1 VKKNIIIFNLILIA
15 LFLIPATSNAI
26 IINYTISAVESF
38 NGTRDPF
45 VVSTPEGSYTA
56 NLSGSVLIDSEAAQS
71 YDHLNGRYNLFN
83 IIAFSLAFDI
93 PDLNETLAFASTGI
107 STLRV
112 YDELNPWG
120 EKWLHTDLN
129 LHGTGNFSD
138 LFWSGSTISDSYN
151 GELQQNIFIS
161 GDESFWGTGA
171 GEGWVAPVIEK
182 DNWTSLATNDGHI
195 LLTHTPVPEPATI
208 FLFGTGI
215 ACLVGSRIR
224 KKKK

>member
-1 VKKNIIIFNLILIA
+1 MEKNSIIFKLILIV
-15 LFLIPATSNAI
+15 LFLTPAISNAT

-71 YDHLNGRYNLFN
+71 YDHLSGRYNLFN

-93 PDLNETLAFASTGI
+93 PDLNETLAFAGTGI

-112 YDELNPWG
+112 YDEPNPWG
-120 EKWLHTDLN
+120 DKWLQTDLN

-138 LFWSGSTISDSYN
+138 LFWSGSTTLDSYN

-161 GDESFWGTGA
+161 GDLSFWGTGA
-171 GEGWVAPVIEK
+171 GGGWAAPVLGK
-182 DNWTSLATNDGHI
+182 DNWTLLAPNDGHI
-195 LLTHTPVPEPATI
+195 MLTNNPVPEPATI

-215 ACLVGSRIR
+215 AGLVGSRIR